1 MSVNK
6 DKQYPFIAC
15 VKKEKLNMH
24 KMAKLSGLVLI
35 LMLMMC
41 ACAKKTPNELVIAC
55 VGDSIM
61 RPIPSHLEELMSD
74 VTREV
79 VFIDWSR
86 GGKTV
91 RKYLNFYKRRFRD
104 RSTVRP
110 DFIIIQLGTND
121 IQSLISG
128 EYSLDKFVVDMTK
141 IINEFKTYSN
151 AEESSSHVLIAN
163 VPFLYKK
170 EFEQL
175 NRYIKEMLNPTIETV
190 ARDEGVYL
198 VDNNR
203 ILSNKP
209 HLYHPDGV
217 HPNPTGEN
225 VLAQNWLIAIRRVS
239 RFSTSNSF

>member
-1 MSVNK
+1 M
-6 DKQYPFIAC
+6 F
-15 VKKEKLNMH
+15 
-24 KMAKLSGLVLI
+24 
-35 LMLMMC
+35 MMC
-41 ACAKKTPNELVIAC
+41 TRADKAPNELVIAC

-61 RPIPSHLEELMSD
+61 RPIPSHLEELMSGIK
-74 VTREV
+74 REV

-91 RKYLNFYKRRFRD
+91 RKYLNFYKRRFRNK
-104 RSTVRP
+104 STVRP

-121 IQSLISG
+121 IQSLTSG
-128 EYSLDKFVVDMTK
+128 EYSLDKFVIDMTK

-151 AEESSSHVLIAN
+151 ADENPSHVLIAD
-163 VPFLYKK
+163 VPFFYNE

-175 NRYIKEMLNPTIETV
+175 NSYIKEMLNPTIETL
-190 ARDEGVYL
+190 AKEEEVYL

-239 RFSTSNSF
+239 RYSTSNSF